1 MIAARL
7 FFQPDGIFYFF
18 LDLWIFEGVTMTP
31 VGVTVTGFLLNT
43 THEAIWKPKEPA
55 ARTHVIFYIPYTLLS
70 PHIPRHIRK
79 KTPDKSRHSSNRC

>member
-18 LDLWIFEGVTMTP
+18 LDLWIFEGMTMTP

-55 ARTHVIFYIPYTLLS
+55 ARTHVIGFLYPVYPAIATHPT
-70 PHIPRHIRK
+70 PHTK
-79 KTPDKSRHSSNRC
+79 ENT